1 MANDLHTTPET
12 SVTQLVSGIVSDA
25 QELIKQQLA
34 LFRTELKDD
43 FRKTK
48 EASILLAIGTVCAA
62 VGAFLLLNMVVFV
75 LHEAAG
81 LSLWASYAIVGGL
94 VAAVGAGLILTGLE
108 KFKSFNPLPDQSVQA
123 LKENVQWIT
132 NPNPK

>member
-1 MANDLHTTPET
+1 MANDLHTVPET

-25 QELIKQQLA
+25 QELIKQQLT
-34 LFRTELKDD
+34 LFRTEIKDD
-43 FRKTK
+43 LRKTK
-48 EASILLAIGTVCAA
+48 EASIMLVLGIVCAA
-62 VGAFLLLNMVVFV
+62 VGAVLLLNMVVFV

-81 LSLWASYAIVGGL
+81 LSLWASYAIVGGFM
-94 VAAVGAGLILTGLE
+94 AAVGGGLILTGIE